1 MENKTPKAWLPAYN
15 FVREAEMRYISLFSD
30 LVATQESFK
39 IRFFRWSESDTYEG
53 SVDAKILQH
62 FGHSPEVEI
71 ELQSHKR
78 FQSKANAAALERVGY
93 KKRGIQPGAWTRTM
107 NGKPSAQ
114 MVANHLMTGV
124 MYLVDF
130 KPNMGFIVTAES
142 NQAQRVLD
150 ELMSRHHVWSMNPYG
165 NILFLNT

>member
-1 MENKTPKAWLPAYN
+1 MDNNSPKAWLPAFN
-15 FVREAEMRYISLFSD
+15 FIRESELRYVSLLAD
-30 LVATQESFK
+30 LIATQESFK
-39 IRFFRWSESDTYEG
+39 VRFFRWSENDTYDW
-53 SVDAKILQH
+53 SVDANIKQF
-62 FGHSPEVEI
+62 FGHPKTVEI
-71 ELQSHKR
+71 QLQSHKR
-78 FQSKANAAALERVGY
+78 FQSKANAAALESVGY